1 MGRRKRQPNKKST
14 IHTQTHGTHCKRNL
28 HQLSDMCGHMGVSFS
43 DVHGRATITKL
54 LRTWECQHVK
64 TSMPQTIGRLP
75 PGIGLCKGSLGVRC
89 KYAGAPAP
97 ASELPVVP
105 CKVLMVMRFR
115 VPIRPGD
122 GGACCGPTSWLDAT
136 APCTSPSQNRAAEV
150 GLTAAANAAAGSP
163 PGAKPDAICTGA
175 CASFG
180 ITTRAGHGSD
190 G

>member
-1 MGRRKRQPNKKST
+1 MNNMGRRKRQPNKTST

-28 HQLSDMCGHMGVSFS
+28 HQLSDMCGRMGVSFS
-43 DVHGRATITKL
+43 DAHGRATITKL
-54 LRTWECQHVK
+54 PRTRECQHVK
-64 TSMPQTIGRLP
+64 TSMSQTIGRLP

-136 APCTSPSQNRAAEV
+136 APCTSQYRAAEA
-150 GLTAAANAAAGSP
+150 GLTTAANAAAG
-163 PGAKPDAICTGA
+163 
-175 CASFG
+175 
-180 ITTRAGHGSD
+180 
-190 G
+190 